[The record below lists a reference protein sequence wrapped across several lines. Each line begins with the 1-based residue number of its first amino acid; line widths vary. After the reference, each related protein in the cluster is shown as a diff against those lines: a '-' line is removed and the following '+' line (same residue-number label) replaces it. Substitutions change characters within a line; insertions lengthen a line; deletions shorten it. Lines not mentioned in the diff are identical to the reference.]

1 MSELPGSRNV
11 TGLSVSE
18 GEHLLAK
25 ILSEVPRRYR
35 LDDLPEV
42 SDGNGDPLHCANQ
55 LAVVMEHARRALA
68 EGQQPGPQLKQRFLH
83 CLETLLRDA
92 MQPEGGDPTFQALV
106 LRHQSEVVQEYVA
119 LAVQQAQDTRRLHAL
134 LNAFAHPAKLARMPV
149 SEPRKRLEALQEHA
163 AQARWSQTA
172 SLVSELLSKTEDGF
186 WGELDPAVHTG
197 LHRMQQDASLLRL
210 QRLEVLTRE
219 PEVQRYQ
226 ALWERQGP
234 PANSHAA
241 AQNGAE
247 GRLRGNN
254 VETLTKEALQALADF
269 LNARV
274 EGSPYRVVTAMY
286 VPAALAAHQ
295 EGGKTEWD
303 AVLLRRVAEAD
314 PHEGAESALTDD
326 AALWEVSLLVEA
338 KASPDSV
345 ATDFPRLL
353 RGLKVLAQADEH
365 RNYPFKAR
373 EGIFLLRGAQLAR
386 LPTEVETLDNMVL
399 YTSDAPA
406 DRNPRLLSA
415 AARMQLMSSP
425 EGIAYATAVSGGGTG
440 DAHGLDALWT
450 QLLHAPQWT
459 PILQQ
464 YHTISQARALMV
476 HVDDLAPP
484 QPVL

>member
-1 MSELPGSRNV
+1 
-11 TGLSVSE
+11 
-18 GEHLLAK
+18 
-25 ILSEVPRRYR
+25 
-35 LDDLPEV
+35 
-42 SDGNGDPLHCANQ
+42 
-55 LAVVMEHARRALA
+55 
-68 EGQQPGPQLKQRFLH
+68 
-83 CLETLLRDA
+83 
-92 MQPEGGDPTFQALV
+92 
-106 LRHQSEVVQEYVA
+106 
-119 LAVQQAQDTRRLHAL
+119 
-134 LNAFAHPAKLARMPV
+134 
-149 SEPRKRLEALQEHA
+149 
-163 AQARWSQTA
+163 
-172 SLVSELLSKTEDGF
+172 
-186 WGELDPAVHTG
+186 
-197 LHRMQQDASLLRL
+197 
-210 QRLEVLTRE
+210 
-219 PEVQRYQ
+219 
-226 ALWERQGP
+226 
-234 PANSHAA
+234 
-241 AQNGAE
+241 
-247 GRLRGNN
+247 
-254 VETLTKEALQALADF
+254 LQALADF

-476 HVDDLAPP
+476 HVDDL
-484 QPVL
+484 